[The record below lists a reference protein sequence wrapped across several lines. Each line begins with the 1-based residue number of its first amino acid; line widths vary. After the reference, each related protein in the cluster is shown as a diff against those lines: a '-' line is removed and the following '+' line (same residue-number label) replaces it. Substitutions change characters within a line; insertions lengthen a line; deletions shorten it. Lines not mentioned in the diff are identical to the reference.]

1 MTANNLFFVGIIL
14 ASTGILSPPLALIA
28 GIAFGLGVQHPY
40 PKDAQRL
47 SRLLLQASVV
57 ALGFGI
63 PLGEVMRVGRSGILY
78 TAGSIAIAITL
89 GLLLGRALHV
99 KHCAAYLITIGT
111 AICGGSAIAAVG
123 PITNSSDEDMAV
135 SLGTVFLLNS
145 VALILFPFVGHAAGL
160 TQEQFGLW
168 AALAI
173 HDTSSVVGAAAKY
186 GAAALAIGTTVK
198 LARAL
203 WIVPVSI
210 ATAAL
215 VRTNARRRGNS
226 SVKTRAPIFWPWF
239 IVLFCLAALANTCFP
254 AWHAAFAEL
263 SRLGRLGLTVTLFLI
278 GTGITRHTLRE
289 VGVRP
294 LVQGLVLWLL
304 IATASLVLIHSNLVH
319 L

>member
-1 MTANNLFFVGIIL
+1 MTAKNLFFVGIIL
-14 ASTGILSPPLALIA
+14 AASGILSPPLALIS
-28 GIAFGLGVQHPY
+28 GIAFGLCVQHPY
-40 PKDAQRL
+40 AKDAQLL

-63 PLGEVMRVGRSGILY
+63 PLGEVMRVGRSGVLY
-78 TAGSIAIAITL
+78 TAASIALAIVL
-89 GLLLGRALHV
+89 GLAIGRLLRV
-99 KHCAAYLITIGT
+99 KRGAAYLITIGT

-160 TQEQFGLW
+160 SQAQFGLW

-186 GAAALAIGTTVK
+186 GAAALTIGTTVK

-210 ATAAL
+210 ATAAI
-215 VRTNARRRGNS
+215 
-226 SVKTRAPIFWPWF
+226 VKSRASIRWPWF
-239 IVLFCLAALANTCFP
+239 IGLFCLAALSNTCLPEF
-254 AWHAAFAEL
+254 HAAFAEL

-278 GTGITRHTLRE
+278 GTGITRQTLRE

-294 LVQGLVLWLL
+294 LVQGLMLWLL
-304 IATASLVLIHSNLVH
+304 IATASLFLIRSNFVSL
-319 L
+319 